1 MPGLFDKIRKNIRTL
16 RAVGNTLRAYQL
28 NKQTKNIKPTYIGG
42 TTDEARAEFWRQ
54 EPVMQHAVDSIA
66 NEYGINSEALKY
78 RIDHE
83 GFTDNA
89 IKMRNYAVSNP
100 RWSDVNKYRGYNL
113 LHNKKFGVGVGAAL
127 YGLDDMGTMIING
140 DVNPI
145 NEDWYDEDFTNEKGR
160 HTKAA
165 SSVDTAGNIGL
176 VAAGLRHFND
186 KAKFDFPNSSKQDID
201 RYGLAYYNRGA
212 SGGKKW
218 VENGAKG
225 YNFRR
230 RLESRGTKSK

>member
-66 NEYGINSEALKY
+66 NEYGINPEALKY
-78 RIDHE
+78 RIDRE
-83 GFTDNA
+83 GFTDNV
-89 IKMRNYAVSNP
+89 IYQRNYAVKHPNQL
-100 RWSDVNKYRGYNL
+100 DVNKYRGYKL
-113 LHNKKFGVGVGAAL
+113 LHSPEFRSGVEHF
-127 YGLDDMGTMIING
+127 GLDDVGTMIFNG
-140 DVNPI
+140 DVKPI
-145 NEDWYDEDFTNEKGR
+145 NENWYDGEFTNEKGR
-160 HTKAA
+160 TTKYAESDDA
-165 SSVDTAGNIGL
+165 AGNIGL
-176 VAAGLRHFND
+176 TAATLKYFND
-186 KAKFDFPNSSKQDID
+186 KAKSDFPKASQQDLD